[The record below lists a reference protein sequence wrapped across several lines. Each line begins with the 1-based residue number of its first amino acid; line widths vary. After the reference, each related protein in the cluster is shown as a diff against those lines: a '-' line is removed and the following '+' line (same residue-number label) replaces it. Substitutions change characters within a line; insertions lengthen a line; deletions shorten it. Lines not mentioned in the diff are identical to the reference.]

1 MDFDK
6 REDVSKEYTWNLTT
20 RYKTDKAWEK
30 EYDALRKDVHI
41 MEKYQGK
48 LLKKP
53 EILKEALDTYYDYET
68 KIAKLYVYASLK
80 QNS

>member
-41 MEKYQGK
+41 MENY
-48 LLKKP
+48 
-53 EILKEALDTYYDYET
+53 
-68 KIAKLYVYASLK
+68 
-80 QNS
+80 

>member
-41 MEKYQGK
+41 MEFTFLNNFFIFNY
-48 LLKKP
+48 
-53 EILKEALDTYYDYET
+53 IFF
-68 KIAKLYVYASLK
+68 KISR
-80 QNS
+80 